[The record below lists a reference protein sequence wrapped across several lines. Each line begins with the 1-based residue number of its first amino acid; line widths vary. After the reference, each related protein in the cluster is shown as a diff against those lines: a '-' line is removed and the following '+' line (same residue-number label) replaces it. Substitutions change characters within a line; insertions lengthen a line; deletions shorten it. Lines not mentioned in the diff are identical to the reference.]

1 MSGALLVGIH
11 GLMHGMQ
18 RHSDGDVDKPLCV
31 LRGNGEHGC
40 RGNDATVVAGEPRC
54 ILPVE
59 DFRCFSF
66 DLPAGA

>member
-1 MSGALLVGIH
+1 MGIH

-31 LRGNGEHGC
+31 LRDNGEHEG
-40 RGNDATVVAGEPRC
+40 RGDDATVDAGEPRC